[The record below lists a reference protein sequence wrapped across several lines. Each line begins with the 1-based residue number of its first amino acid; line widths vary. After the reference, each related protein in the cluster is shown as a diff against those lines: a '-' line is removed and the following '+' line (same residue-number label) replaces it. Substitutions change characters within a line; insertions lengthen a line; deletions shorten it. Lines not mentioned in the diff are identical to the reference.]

1 MAIVIDHLIPFL
13 MKRLLVLAVFL
24 GALPSLWSK
33 PNVLVVVADQWR
45 AQAFGCTGDPNVK
58 TPTFDKLASQG
69 AHFVNAVSGLPVCSP
84 MRATMITGQRPLTH
98 GIIINDVPLNPEA
111 TTIGKVFKADGYDT
125 GFIGKWHIDGHGR
138 TLWIPRER
146 RQGFDYWKVLEC
158 THSYNDSPYYAD
170 SPEKQIWK
178 DYDAL
183 AQTHDVCDYM
193 RSRKQGDK
201 PFLMFLAWGPPHN
214 PYETAP
220 AKYKAM
226 YDPAKIKLRDNV
238 PAEMQEQ
245 ARKDLAG
252 YYAHCSALDDC
263 MAEIMKT
270 LADTGLAEDTILVF
284 TADHGDM
291 LSSQGMQRKQKPYD
305 ESIRIPMMI
314 RWQKGIKPAKV
325 NATIN
330 SEDIM
335 PTILGLSGI
344 AIPKTVEGLDYT
356 AYLHGGADPSGGS
369 TVIQCPSPF
378 GEWIRARGGK
388 EYRGVRTARYTFVS
402 DLTGPWLLFDDET
415 DPYQMNNLVNKPES
429 AKLQAELDALLT
441 KKLKD
446 RHDDFKPGQDY
457 IAQWGYKVDASGT
470 APAK

>member
-1 MAIVIDHLIPFL
+1 
-13 MKRLLVLAVFL
+13 MKRLIILCVLFASTV
-24 GALPSLWSK
+24 ALSAA

-58 TPTFDKLASQG
+58 TPAFDKLASQS

-98 GIIINDVPLNPEA
+98 GIFINDVPLNPEA
-111 TTIGKVFKADGYDT
+111 TTIGKVFKAAGYDT
-125 GFIGKWHIDGHGR
+125 GFIGKWHVDGHGR

-158 THSYNDSPYYAD
+158 THAYNASPYYAD
-170 SPEKQIWK
+170 SPEKQQWK
-178 DYDAL
+178 DYDAR
-183 AQTHDVCDYM
+183 AQTDDVCGYL
-193 RSRKQGDK
+193 RSRKPGDK

-226 YDPAKIKLRDNV
+226 YEAEKIKLRDNV
-238 PAEMQEQ
+238 PADMQAQ
-245 ARKDLAG
+245 ARRDLAG

-263 MAEIMKT
+263 MADITKT
-270 LADTGLAEDTILVF
+270 LAETGQADDTIVVF

-314 RWQKGIKPAKV
+314 RWPKGIKPAKV
-325 NATIN
+325 AATMN
-330 SEDIM
+330 TEDIM
-335 PTILGLSGI
+335 PTLLGLSGI
-344 AIPKTVEGLDYT
+344 AIPKSVEGLDYT
-356 AYLHGGADPSGGS
+356 AYLKGGADPSSGA

-378 GEWIRARGGK
+378 GEWVRAKGGK
-388 EYRGVRTARYTFVS
+388 EYRGVRTDRYTFVR
-402 DLTGPWLLFDDET
+402 DLNGPWLLFDNET
-415 DPYQMNNLVNKPES
+415 DVYQMNNLAGKPEH

-441 KKLKD
+441 QKLKD
-446 RHDDFKPGQDY
+446 RHDEFKPGPDY
-457 IAQWGYKVDASGT
+457 IAQWGYKVDTNGT
-470 APAK
+470 APAR